1 MVESAV
7 SAVPV
12 PSLLSRIGGRAADHD
27 RNPWRQYVS
36 LAQAALAVLQQGDL
50 SRARE
55 ILEELLA
62 LSQGGPRARTS
73 AQDVQSRLQQML
85 GEAPAPPAMA
95 AVPPAPAIAAAA
107 AQAQR
112 VHIQALGGFE
122 LSVAGRPLAAG
133 LKPQRRPLELLKML
147 VVACEPISAEQL
159 ADVLWPDS
167 DGDTAR
173 NCLQVAVHRL
183 RRLLDCEQAVV
194 VKDRK
199 LHLNRGVCWVDAW
212 AFQSEWDSLKRVRR
226 HDPTFPEHAHRAL
239 QLYRGH
245 LFSHDTEQPWMLST
259 RERLRRSW
267 LGLVRRV
274 GDHFEQ
280 RQEWLRAVD
289 LYERALELDPVAE
302 AIYRR
307 LMVCE
312 HNAGERA
319 EALHT
324 YNRCRDQ
331 LACILGI
338 APSAETEQ
346 LYGHLRAAV

>member
-1 MVESAV
+1 MVQSAV
-7 SAVPV
+7 GAVPV
-12 PSLLSRIGGRAADHD
+12 PSLLSRLGARADHD
-27 RNPWRQYVS
+27 RNPWRQYVGF
-36 LAQAALAVLQQGDL
+36 AQAALAVLQQGDL
-50 SRARE
+50 ARARE
-55 ILEELLA
+55 ILEQLLA
-62 LSQGGPRARTS
+62 LEQAAPRARAS
-73 AQDVQSRLQQML
+73 AQEIQVNFQPELDDVPA
-85 GEAPAPPAMA
+85 APAVDALPVESANA
-95 AVPPAPAIAAAA
+95 DSAPGPH
-107 AQAQR
+107 R
-112 VHIQALGGFE
+112 VYIQALGGFE
-122 LSVAGRPLAAG
+122 LSVAGHPLAGG

-199 LHLNRGVCWVDAW
+199 LCLNRSVCWVDAW
-212 AFQSEWDSLKRVRR
+212 AFQTEWDNLKRLRR
-226 HDPTFPEHAHRAL
+226 NDPAFAEQANRAL

-245 LFSHDTEQPWMLST
+245 LFSHDSEQPWMLAT

-267 LGLVRRV
+267 LGLVRRA

-324 YNRCRDQ
+324 YSRCRNQ

-346 LYGHLRAAV
+346 LYQHLRAGA